1 MRVVVVDVSDQIRA
15 LNKTTTS
22 LRRTNSFTRA
32 MATLQ
37 EAAEPV
43 VKTPPRSASDASLLT
58 RGSLI
63 RVGGKWVRESASPA
77 SSSTSPATSLTTLS
91 FAATSNAAAA
101 RSLLTAV
108 VNALEKL
115 DVRGAQLSH
124 MPEEQARVFSD
135 GVREMLTACRQPAAA
150 LLASAKE
157 SGKGVSL
164 DEVAAPEMEAALDRM
179 SELLKRRDAEVS
191 GLREEVAT
199 LRRTLA
205 SERSLMAEQNGE
217 LEALRME
224 VSQAKLA
231 LAEGLHAA
239 RKEGGAALAMAA
251 AAASTAANM
260 AAAASSGPP
269 SSPMRKW
276 SDFDPIGE
284 ATPRRRRRR
293 RRRQRRR
300 GGEGG

>member
-108 VNALEKL
+108 VNALEHT
-115 DVRGAQLSH
+115 GGTICA
-124 MPEEQARVFSD
+124 A
-135 GVREMLTACRQPAAA
+135 GVIMALAFGA
-150 LLASAKE
+150 LLVGHTPALNQIGFLLVLGVLVDCFVTTKLIIPCCMALIPDRANLWPRRAHAHAAHGKPRASGAD
-157 SGKGVSL
+157 G
-164 DEVAAPEMEAALDRM
+164 EAA
-179 SELLKRRDAEVS
+179 V
-191 GLREEVAT
+191 VA
-199 LRRTLA
+199 
-205 SERSLMAEQNGE
+205 S
-217 LEALRME
+217 
-224 VSQAKLA
+224 VD
-231 LAEGLHAA
+231 
-239 RKEGGAALAMAA
+239 
-251 AAASTAANM
+251 
-260 AAAASSGPP
+260 
-269 SSPMRKW
+269 
-276 SDFDPIGE
+276 SDPW
-284 ATPRRRRRR
+284 
-293 RRRQRRR
+293 
-300 GGEGG
+300 